1 LRGFASIKKPMPLLL
16 VLIPRMMTSLHLKMK
31 KKAIVKKKELVMRR
45 KLTSSPCSPHALYEM
60 HLCHSA
66 IAMMLLNTQ
75 QEIAV
80 QAEMRAVYS

>member
-1 LRGFASIKKPMPLLL
+1 M
-16 VLIPRMMTSLHLKMK
+16 
-31 KKAIVKKKELVMRR
+31 KKKELVMRR